1 MSDFKPGNLDFVDTT
16 LRDGPHSLWAQKV
29 TTPMMLPVCETLD
42 EAGFR
47 ALEVMGSGNFK
58 KCIRDLKEDP
68 WRKIDALAAR
78 IRRTRMAFVMLPSV
92 TTFDITPPAVLRLYV
107 ERLAA
112 HGMRRMH
119 LMESANDMGN
129 RIPEMIDTMRQVGME
144 SVIAL
149 VYSISPK
156 HSDEYYARKA
166 GEAAALKP
174 DVIYLKDPAG
184 LLTPERTR
192 TVVPAILSRAGA
204 VPVEI
209 HSHCTTGLAPLCY
222 LEAIKLGIKVVH
234 TGIPP
239 LANGAAQPSVFN
251 IAKNAALLGFQPTV
265 KLDRL
270 PEVSAHFNA
279 IAKREGYSVGAPLEY
294 DVSQYLHHVPGGVIS
309 HLRHQ
314 ITQLGMGER
323 LPEVLEEVARVR
335 VEFGYPIMVTPFSQF
350 VASQAA
356 LNVMLGER
364 YRQVSD
370 EVIQFA
376 LGWWGAEAAE
386 GMESG
391 VKQKILDSAR
401 AKEIAAKRPSVPTLA
416 EVRERLG
423 GAGLSDDEL
432 LLRFISP
439 EGEIAAMRAA
449 GEPKPY
455 SATRNSLLEL
465 VKELAKRKD
474 LRAIHVRSGE
484 TSITLRGRV
493 VG

>member
-1 MSDFKPGNLDFVDTT
+1 MSDLTPGDLDFVDTT
-16 LRDGPHSLWAQKV
+16 FRDGPHSLWAQKV
-29 TTPMMLPVCETLD
+29 SLGMMLPVAEVLD
-42 EAGFR
+42 EAGFK

-58 KCIRDLKEDP
+58 KCVRDLKEDP
-68 WRKIDALAAR
+68 WHKISALAAR
-78 IRRTRMAFVMLPSV
+78 IRKTPMAYVMLPSV
-92 TTFDITPPAVLRLYV
+92 TTFDITPSSVLRLYV

-112 HGMRRMH
+112 HGIRRMH
-119 LMESANDMGN
+119 LMESSNDMGH
-129 RIPEMIDTMRQVGME
+129 RIPEMIEWMRPVGIA

-166 GEAAALKP
+166 GEAARLGP

-192 TVVPAILSRAGA
+192 TLVPAILAKAGT

-222 LEAIKLGIKVVH
+222 LEAIRLGIKVVH

-251 IAKNAALLGFQPTV
+251 IAKNAGLLGFRPTV

-270 PEVSAHFNA
+270 PEVTRHFTA
-279 IAKREGYSVGAPLEY
+279 VAQREGFPLGAPVEY
-294 DVSQYLHHVPGGVIS
+294 DVSQYLHHIPGGVIS

-314 ITQLGMGER
+314 IGQLGMAER

-335 VEFGYPIMVTPFSQF
+335 VELGYPIMVTPFSQF

-364 YRQVSD
+364 YKQVSD

-376 LGWWGAEAAE
+376 LGYWGAEAAE
-386 GMESG
+386 GIDAAIRDR
-391 VKQKILDSAR
+391 ILERSRAR
-401 AKEIAAKRPSVPTLA
+401 ELGKLRPPEPTIA

-432 LLRFISP
+432 ILRFISP
-439 EGEIAAMRAA
+439 VSEIEAMRAA
-449 GEPKPY
+449 GPAKAY
-455 SATRNSLLEL
+455 SATGNSLLRL
-465 VKELAKRKD
+465 VQELAKRKE
-474 LRAIHVRSGE
+474 LRAIHVRSGD
-484 TSITLRGRV
+484 TSISLRGRA
-493 VG
+493 G